1 MRSTAQSCFMACAL
15 FVLGSLLAA
24 GCGREPEAPAARNV
38 VLMLVDTL
46 RADRLGC
53 YGYSRDTSPAIDA
66 LAAKGALYEN
76 CYSQSCWTL
85 PSMISLMS
93 GLPVT
98 KKERRLPDV
107 TVLAEAL
114 KARGMTTAAFV
125 ANPTVNEDQGFGR
138 GIDHFLSARQ
148 MEGGRMAPQVAQ
160 HFASWFE
167 QWRAG
172 KEDEGKG
179 DSGFFAWVHFMDPH
193 APYVPVEEHDI
204 FEGAR
209 LDYKQVI
216 PRWRA
221 AESRVAKL
229 SPDLTFLAHRSA
241 QSLMNESSNRYDGEV
256 RTVDASVA
264 RIVDVLREAGELE
277 RTLIIICSDHGE
289 MLYEHED
296 FPYYVRNRIKKKGG
310 LPGGVAD
317 LFCNGHLAWFYKE
330 VWSTPLILVGPGVP
344 KGVRRQGLAANL
356 DIYPTILEAL
366 GVEAPK
372 GLRGESL
379 FKGLEPQRKLV
390 FSYGHES
397 TVVQSK
403 DGRKL
408 ILNDPRYYLD
418 AKAREPY
425 LRFYHLQKDP
435 LERRSLLSEFPGEV
449 QKLKRAVE
457 TWQEHNDRKVSD
469 KISEESL
476 RALKELG
483 YAGY

>member
-1 MRSTAQSCFMACAL
+1 MHSTAQSGFKACAL
-15 FVLGSLLAA
+15 FVLGTLVTA
-24 GCGREPEAPAARNV
+24 GCAGKPEAPAAGNV
-38 VLMLVDTL
+38 VLILVDTL

-66 LAAKGALYEN
+66 LAAEGVLYES

-98 KKERRLPDV
+98 KKERSLPEV

-114 KARGMTTAAFV
+114 KERGLDTAAFV

-138 GIDHFLSARQ
+138 GIDRFLSAKQ
-148 MEGGRMAPQVAQ
+148 MESGRAAPQVAQ

-167 QWRAG
+167 RWRAG
-172 KEDEGKG
+172 KRNGGKG
-179 DSGFFAWVHFMDPH
+179 EGGFFAWIHFMDPH
-193 APYVPVEEHDI
+193 APYIPVKEYDL
-204 FEGAR
+204 FEGKR

-216 PRWRA
+216 ARWRA
-221 AESRVAKL
+221 AEPRVAEL
-229 SPDLTFLAHRSA
+229 SPDLTFLAHRGA
-241 QSLMNESSNRYDGEV
+241 QSFMNESSNRYDGEV

-264 RIVDVLREAGELE
+264 RIVDVLREAGEFE

-289 MLYEHED
+289 MLFEHED
-296 FPYYVRNRIKKKGG
+296 FPYYVQNRVKKKGG

-317 LFCNGHLAWFYKE
+317 LFCNGHLAWFYRE
-330 VWSTPLILVGPGVP
+330 VWSTPLILAGPGVP
-344 KGVRRQGLAANL
+344 KGVRRKGLAANL

-366 GVEAPK
+366 GMEVPK
-372 GLRGESL
+372 GLQGESL

-408 ILNDPRYYLD
+408 ILNDPIYFLE
-418 AKAREPY
+418 AKSSEPH

-435 LERRSLLSEFPGEV
+435 LERRNLVSEFPEEV
-449 QKLKRAVE
+449 RKLRKAVE
-457 TWQEHNDRKVSD
+457 IWQEHNDRKVSD
-469 KISEESL
+469 HISEESL

-483 YAGY
+483 YAGN